1 MATSNQRDRLLET
14 ARDDFPHF
22 YANATAREKK
32 RMDILVLLTALV
44 LRLKQTP
51 EVSATLSRMVEE
63 TCNAAERTFLEI
75 RGELRASATVAAL
88 PMVERKSLERVI
100 FGRVP

>member
-1 MATSNQRDRLLET
+1 MASSNQRDRLLET

-22 YANATAREKK
+22 YANETAREKK

-44 LRLKQTP
+44 VRLKQTAEEP
-51 EVSATLSRMVEE
+51 AVSPGKFEE
-63 TCNAAERTFLEI
+63 ICNSAERTFLEI
-75 RGELRASATVAAL
+75 RGELRASATIAGL
-88 PMVERKSLERVI
+88 PTLERKSLERVI